1 MVAILYGVGFVM
13 EPVFLCL
20 GDTLADKLIALIK
33 SNPQLTQEELA
44 EKTKVSVPSIK
55 RAMKTLSDKGKI
67 ERKPNC

>member
-20 GDTLADKLIALIK
+20 SENGC
-33 SNPQLTQEELA
+33 
-44 EKTKVSVPSIK
+44 K

-67 ERKPNC
+67 ERKGGKRFGYREVK